1 MKHYF
6 ILGYGQDGH
15 LISLTPDGF
24 TDLSLALELL
34 ETINKQFKAF
44 IATRL
49 M

>member
-6 ILGYGQDGH
+6 ILGYDQDNH
-15 LISLTPDGF
+15 LISITPDGF
-24 TDLSLALELL
+24 TDLSLALEFL
-34 ETINKQFKAF
+34 ETVNKRFKPF